1 MSDVEATMRMNQR
14 RGLQTIWECLLVTGI
29 GTVLALMANALH
41 PSGVRLGRDYF
52 PRRTPPTSSPVVTSQ
67 PAAASPAEP
76 NEPEPTPVQN
86 GASAPALDRA
96 AERIEQ
102 QGLQVMRHDEVVALF
117 KDPLTRGGYN
127 IFIDAR
133 NDEAYTAGHIPGA
146 YQLDHY
152 HIEDYID
159 QVLPACMSAMTIV
172 VYCGGGQCEDS
183 EFAALELFDR
193 GVDPS
198 RLFVYPGG
206 MSLWEQ
212 SGLPIEK
219 HSRGSGRIIE
229 ADAPSPDTSNL
240 GESP

>member
-1 MSDVEATMRMNQR
+1 MSHVEATMRTNRR
-14 RGLQTIWECLLVTGI
+14 RGLQTLWECLLVTGI
-29 GTVLALMANALH
+29 GIVLALTANALH

-52 PRRTPPTSSPVVTSQ
+52 PRRNPPAAQ
-67 PAAASPAEP
+67 PAAASQDEP
-76 NEPEPTPVQN
+76 TEPEPPPVQN
-86 GASAPALDRA
+86 GPSAAALDRA
-96 AERIEQ
+96 AARIEQ
-102 QGLQVMRHDEVVALF
+102 QGLQVMRHDKVVALF
-117 KDPLTRGGYN
+117 EDPLTREGYN

-133 NDEAYTAGHIPGA
+133 DDEAYTAGHIPGA

-159 QVLPACMSAMTIV
+159 QVLPVCMSAMTII

-219 HSRGSGRIIE
+219 GTRGSGRISE
-229 ADAPSPDTSNL
+229 ADESFSETSNH